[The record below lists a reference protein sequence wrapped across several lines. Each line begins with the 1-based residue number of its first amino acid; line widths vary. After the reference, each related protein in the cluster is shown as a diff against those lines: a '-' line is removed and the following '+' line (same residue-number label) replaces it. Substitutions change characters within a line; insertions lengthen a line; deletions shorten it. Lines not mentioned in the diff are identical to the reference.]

1 MERSGNQCVI
11 KISGA
16 ATSMTAEATTHTGN
30 ISYQI
35 NNTAKRVLDRDTPP
49 TVLDGGVATTE
60 DYSVNYLNGAVTFT
74 TATPRTITITGKYLP
89 MTTAAYAHVMS
100 HSKVCDLLD
109 YNRFGQTNKS
119 RIPGLK
125 SASGT
130 LSQFNVADTYYAT
143 ALAAGVPIVLEILSA
158 TGDLPDRY
166 WALLES
172 DELQAAID
180 GVQDEVITWV
190 SYDYWLRLG
199 V

>member
-1 MERSGNQCVI
+1 
-11 KISGA
+11 
-16 ATSMTAEATTHTGN
+16 
-30 ISYQI
+30 
-35 NNTAKRVLDRDTPP
+35 
-49 TVLDGGVATTE
+49 
-60 DYSVNYLNGAVTFT
+60 
-74 TATPRTITITGKYLP
+74 
-89 MTTAAYAHVMS
+89 MS

-130 LSQFNVADTYYAT
+130 LSQFNVADAYYAT

-158 TGDLPDRY
+158 TGDEPDRY

-180 GVQDEVITWV
+180 GMQDEVISWV

-199 V
+199 E